1 MAEATKRVKKKV
13 SFTLDEDIY
22 EQLRAIADYNH
33 TTMSQ
38 WITDNVVSTVRE
50 TKEIDLT
57 EYFR

>member
-1 MAEATKRVKKKV
+1 MKKSANVKKKV
-13 SFTLDEDIY
+13 CINLDEDIY
-22 EQLRAIADYNH
+22 DQLKAIADYKH

-38 WITDNVVSTVRE
+38 WITDNIIATVKD

>member
-1 MAEATKRVKKKV
+1 MKKSTNVKKKV
-13 SFTLDEDIY
+13 CINLDEDIY
-22 EQLRAIADYNH
+22 DQLKAIADYKH

-38 WITDNVVSTVRE
+38 WITDNIIATVKK